1 MSLRARREALGLTQ
15 QDVADRAGTT
25 QPYYGQIESGRTR
38 MPNAELRRS
47 ISNALGIRHVD
58 FLVEVGELGDWEL
71 PGFSP
76 TAPERDPQL
85 ESLEALLNQL
95 DLGRDNR
102 AGTLFGILRMWSEQ
116 DRGRHSE
123 NGAPGEAAG

>member
-1 MSLRARREALGLTQ
+1 MSETVSET
-15 QDVADRAGTT
+15 VADRAGTT

-76 TAPERDPQL
+76 TAPDPDPERDVIETLLDQIDL
-85 ESLEALLNQL
+85 SIDRRASTLAALLEMF
-95 DLGRDNR
+95 R
-102 AGTLFGILRMWSEQ
+102 AQ
-116 DRGRHSE
+116 DRARRHSDDSPTQRAS
-123 NGAPGEAAG
+123 G